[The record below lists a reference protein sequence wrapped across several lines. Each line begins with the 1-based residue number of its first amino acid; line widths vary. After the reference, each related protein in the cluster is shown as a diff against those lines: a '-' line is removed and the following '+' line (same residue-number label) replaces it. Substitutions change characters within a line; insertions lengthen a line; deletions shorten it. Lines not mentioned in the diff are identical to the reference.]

1 MKPSIRLRATYFLRA
16 SMLSGLFFLS
26 AVSTAQITPPGYER
40 EVKLREAEKQLSRL
54 DRDSMMV
61 TDTVIVFD
69 PETYEQTITVVNT
82 NYSLRDFCKNV
93 LGMPDPDI
101 LLDGQPHT
109 IIDPK
114 DYGDMVVRLTPAG
127 KIEIVSE

>member
-1 MKPSIRLRATYFLRA
+1 MISNLPTASIWPARLTLMAC
-16 SMLSGLFFLS
+16 MLLS
-26 AVSTAQITPPGYER
+26 SFAGFSQIHPPGYER
-40 EVKLREAEKQLSRL
+40 ELKMREAEKQLSQL

-69 PETYEQTITVVNT
+69 PTTYEQTITVVNT
-82 NYSLRDFCKNV
+82 NYSLRDFFFIV
-93 LGMPDPDI
+93 LGMTDPDI

-127 KIEIVSE
+127 KIEIVSD

>member
-16 SMLSGLFFLS
+16 GLFSGLFFIC
-26 AVSTAQITPPGYER
+26 AVATAQITPPGYER
-40 EVKLREAEKQLSRL
+40 EVKMREAQKQLSAL

-69 PETYEQTITVVNT
+69 PTTYEQTITVVNT

-114 DYGDMVVRLTPAG
+114 DYGDMVVRLKSG
-127 KIEIVSE
+127 KIEIVSD

>member
-26 AVSTAQITPPGYER
+26 AAATAQITPPGYER
-40 EVKLREAEKQLSRL
+40 EVKMREAEKQLSKL

-61 TDTVIVFD
+61 TDTVIVFN
-69 PETYEQTITVVNT
+69 PETYEESIMVVNT

-93 LGMPDPDI
+93 LGMSDPDI

-114 DYGDMVVRLTPAG
+114 DYGDMVVRLSDG
-127 KIEIVSE
+127 KIEIVSD

>member
-1 MKPSIRLRATYFLRA
+1 MKPSFWLRA
-16 SMLSGLFFLS
+16 SYFPRAGMLFGLLFLT
-26 AVSTAQITPPGYER
+26 AIATAQITPPGYER
-40 EVKLREAEKQLSRL
+40 EMKLREAEKQLSVL

-69 PETYEQTITVVNT
+69 AETYEQTITVVNT

-114 DYGDMVVRLTPAG
+114 DYGDMVVRLSSG

>member
-1 MKPSIRLRATYFLRA
+1 MKPCIRLHAPYFVRAT
-16 SMLSGLFFLS
+16 MLAGLFFLS
-26 AVSTAQITPPGYER
+26 AAAFAQITPPGYER
-40 EVKLREAEKQLSRL
+40 EMKMREAEKQLSAL

-69 PETYEQTITVVNT
+69 PETYEQTTTIVNT

-109 IIDPK
+109 IVDPK
-114 DYGDMVVRLTPAG
+114 DYGDMVVRLSSG
-127 KIEIVSE
+127 KIVIVSE

>member
-1 MKPSIRLRATYFLRA
+1 MKPSIRLSANQIVRA
-16 SMLSGLFFLS
+16 SMLAGLFFLS
-26 AVSTAQITPPGYER
+26 AAAVAQITPPGYER
-40 EVKLREAEKQLSRL
+40 EMKLKEAEKQLSAL

-61 TDTVIVFD
+61 TDTIIIFN
-69 PETYEQTITVVNT
+69 PETYEETTSVVNT

-93 LGMPDPDI
+93 LGMSDPDI

-114 DYGDMVVRLTPAG
+114 DYGDMVVRLSNG

>member
-1 MKPSIRLRATYFLRA
+1 MKPFIRLYATHLLRA
-16 SMLSGLFFLS
+16 SMLTGLFFIS
-26 AVSTAQITPPGYER
+26 AIAIGQISPPGYER
-40 EVKLREAEKQLSRL
+40 ELKMREAEKQLSKL

-69 PETYEQTITVVNT
+69 PETYEQTTTVVNT
-82 NYSLRDFCKNV
+82 NYSLRDFCKNI

-109 IIDPK
+109 IVDPK
-114 DYGDMVVRLTPAG
+114 DYGDMVVRLTSDG
-127 KIEIVSE
+127 KIEIVSD

>member
-1 MKPSIRLRATYFLRA
+1 MKPSIRLRATHFLRA
-16 SMLSGLFFLS
+16 GMLSGLFFFS
-26 AVSTAQITPPGYER
+26 AVATAQITPPGYER
-40 EVKLREAEKQLSRL
+40 EVKMRDAEKQLSKL

-127 KIEIVSE
+127 KIEIVSD